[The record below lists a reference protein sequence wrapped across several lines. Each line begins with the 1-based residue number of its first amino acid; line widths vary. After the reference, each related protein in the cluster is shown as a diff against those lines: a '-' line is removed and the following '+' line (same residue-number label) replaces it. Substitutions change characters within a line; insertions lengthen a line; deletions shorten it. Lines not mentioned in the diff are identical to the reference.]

1 MNRVFKSDQEIDLNR
16 CANALEKLVEIAVEK
31 RRAEIRIYKESKG
44 KRGDAKINDS
54 PSSKKSSKS
63 RTKKTNSNK
72 IDPITGLEIDNV
84 SGRLIQ

>member
-1 MNRVFKSDQEIDLNR
+1 MNRVFKSDAEVDLNR
-16 CANALEKLVEIAVEK
+16 CANALEKLVEIAL
-31 RRAEIRIYKESKG
+31 SKD
-44 KRGDAKINDS
+44 KRGEAKISDS

-84 SGRLIQ
+84 SGRLKK